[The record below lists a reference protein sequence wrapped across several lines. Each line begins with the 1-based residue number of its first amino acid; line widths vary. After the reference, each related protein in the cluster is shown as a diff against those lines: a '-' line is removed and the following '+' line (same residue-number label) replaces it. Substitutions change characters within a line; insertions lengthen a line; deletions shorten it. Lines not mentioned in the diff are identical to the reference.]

1 MPCLAGFSE
10 ASTRYQ
16 NQTLKGSYPPLAPP
30 ISWILSSTSAKGQWK
45 AWNML
50 RGALHGRS
58 KVHLWSRK
66 VRKIFVKGI
75 HCHCRFVSFFPISI
89 RVIIFKQK
97 TSCWVTI
104 VAWFCAF
111 LVCILLFFLVFFGA
125 CLLLHGNPSLTL
137 AAHAA
142 NPIQEKRLSM
152 PQAWHIYGCFLKWW
166 VFPPF
171 PTPKWW
177 CFSRNTHGF
186 VGVSPTILG
195 NSHIPACRLFR
206 WEFLGK
212 MNNGEIPQF

>member
-125 CLLLHGNPSLTL
+125 CLLLHGNPSLDFGRTPL
-137 AAHAA
+137 
-142 NPIQEKRLSM
+142 PIRSRKSVCRCLRHGTYMGVSLNGGFS
-152 PQAWHIYGCFLKWW
+152 PH
-166 VFPPF
+166 FPPQNDDVLVGI
-171 PTPKWW
+171 PMGLL
-177 CFSRNTHGF
+177 GF
-186 VGVSPTILG
+186 HP
-195 NSHIPACRLFR
+195 PF
-206 WEFLGK
+206 
-212 MNNGEIPQF
+212 